1 MMSSGIFPFYLG
13 QKLAKFRGCTPSKQ
27 IEARL
32 KPTEKKAFKSP
43 LELFIYARKQCK
55 FQLLLFGL
63 N

>member
-13 QKLAKFRGCTPSKQ
+13 QKLAKFRGCTPPKQ

-43 LELFIYARKQCK
+43 LRIIHLCK
-55 FQLLLFGL
+55 KTM
-63 N
+63 